1 MEQQLKQRLI
11 GAVVL
16 VSLAVIF
23 VPLILEGP
31 DDELIPQS
39 HDIPT
44 PPELDYRASMDLQL
58 PEADVPEPS
67 SSATAPAT
75 PEPAPEPEP
84 EPASQPEIATTR
96 LQQPESAQ
104 VEAPQ
109 PEPPAAAAKPPR
121 SDAPAPG
128 WYAQLGSFGQQANAA
143 ALRDTLGK
151 AGFAAQLQMVDTG
164 KGTSYRVLAGP
175 EPDRAS
181 AESLLRK
188 LGDRMKTTGIV
199 IEIGAA
205 GG

>member
-1 MEQQLKQRLI
+1 
-11 GAVVL
+11 
-16 VSLAVIF
+16 
-23 VPLILEGP
+23 
-31 DDELIPQS
+31 
-39 HDIPT
+39 
-44 PPELDYRASMDLQL
+44 MDLQL

-67 SSATAPAT
+67 LSAAAPAT
-75 PEPAPEPEP
+75 P
-84 EPASQPEIATTR
+84 EPASQPEIATTQADSR
-96 LQQPESAQ
+96 QQPESAQ

-109 PEPPAAAAKPPR
+109 PEPPAAAKPPR

-151 AGFAAQLQMVDTG
+151 AGFAVQLQMVDTG